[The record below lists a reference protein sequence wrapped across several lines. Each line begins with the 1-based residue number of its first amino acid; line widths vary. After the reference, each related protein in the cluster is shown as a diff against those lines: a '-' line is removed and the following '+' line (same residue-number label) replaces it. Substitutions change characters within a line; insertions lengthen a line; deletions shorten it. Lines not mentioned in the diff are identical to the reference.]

1 MKKNRK
7 ESILLLCTMFFL
19 LAGTVPA
26 AAGEQVTILGT
37 VNAAYQIITDDQQA
51 YDVAESEK
59 GDEVVEM
66 IGRKVKVSG
75 TVEEQDGAKVIF
87 VTFYEV
93 VEE

>member
-7 ESILLLCTMFFL
+7 VSILLLCTMFLL

-26 AAGEQVTILGT
+26 AAGEQVTISGT